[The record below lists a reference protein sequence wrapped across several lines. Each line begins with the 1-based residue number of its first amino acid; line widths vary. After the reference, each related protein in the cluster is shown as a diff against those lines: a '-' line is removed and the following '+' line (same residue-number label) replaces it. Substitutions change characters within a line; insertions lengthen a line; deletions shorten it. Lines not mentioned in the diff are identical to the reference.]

1 MRIGAHVP
9 TRGGLS
15 SAIDAARE
23 CRAEAVQVFLSN
35 PRSWAAPRVSERE
48 AEEFRAAWRQSGL
61 GPLFAHAPYLVN
73 IASPNPEFLRKSVDL
88 ARRSIAAAS
97 AVGAAGFVVH
107 AGSGGPDAPALA
119 FERAVAALRA
129 VAPEDDTAV
138 VIELTAG
145 TAGSIAATFPEAAR
159 LFDAIGDD
167 RLRLCADTCHLFAAG
182 YGLDEPEGVAACF
195 EELRAVGLAERLALI
210 HANDAK
216 FGRGSHRDRHQHIGE
231 GRIGRAGFAA
241 ILARPEVRDLAT
253 VVETPGDLADHAR
266 NIATLRSLAE

>member
-9 TRGGLS
+9 TRGGLL

-23 CRAEAVQVFLSN
+23 CGAEAVQVFLSN

-88 ARRSIAAAS
+88 ARRSAAAAS

-107 AGSGGPDAPALA
+107 AGSGGPDEPAAAL
-119 FERAVAALRA
+119 ERAVATLQA
-129 VAPEDDTAV
+129 VAPEGDAAV
-138 VIELTAG
+138 VVELTAG
-145 TAGSIAATFPEAAR
+145 TAGSVAATFPEAAR
-159 LFDAIGDD
+159 LFDAVGDE
-167 RLRLCADTCHLFAAG
+167 RLRLCVDTCHLFATG
-182 YGLDEPEGVAACF
+182 YGLDEPAGVDECF
-195 EELRAVGLAERLALI
+195 QELRATGLAERLALV

-231 GRIGRAGFAA
+231 GRIGREGFAA
-241 ILARPEVRDLAT
+241 ILARPEVRDLAI

-266 NIATLRSLAE
+266 NIAALRSLAE